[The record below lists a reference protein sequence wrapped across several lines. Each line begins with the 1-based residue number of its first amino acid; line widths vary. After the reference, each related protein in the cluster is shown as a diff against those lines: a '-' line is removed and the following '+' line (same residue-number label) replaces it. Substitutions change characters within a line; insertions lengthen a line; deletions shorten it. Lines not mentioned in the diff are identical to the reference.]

1 MGQLFHDASPDF
13 VPVISVDAQDQMGQP
28 EASSQNA
35 PTLTQGASA
44 WGRDLG
50 GVGRLAPVLLQ
61 KQAAGNAAT
70 ARTQETATW
79 GQGEDCKRSGP
90 SPPRHAHGPLLAG
103 TERPG
108 TRRIA
113 LASPGVDAWV
123 GQEGPEASGF
133 PQGKGH

>member
-13 VPVISVDAQDQMGQP
+13 VPIISVDAQDQMGQP

-50 GVGRLAPVLLQ
+50 GLGRLAPDLLQ

-70 ARTQETATW
+70 ARAQETATW

-103 TERPG
+103 TERPWLVLG
-108 TRRIA
+108 WMPGLARKA
-113 LASPGVDAWV
+113 QKHLASLRVKDT
-123 GQEGPEASGF
+123 E
-133 PQGKGH
+133 